1 MQRMNAKTWLIL
13 AATMVSAGGVI
24 AQNCYTAVT
33 LPCCTIATT
42 PRCDNCTYDSNCC
55 DILSGGGNVSH
66 YKNNTPGGLPG
77 NTGLT
82 NGDACTCTVQERRCV
97 NGYCVNDGSPFPM
110 SATPSAPGGGD
121 SCTTP
126 NGTGGGGGE
135 P

>member
-13 AATMVSAGGVI
+13 AVTMVAREGDRR
-24 AQNCYTAVT
+24 TA
-33 LPCCTIATT
+33 T
-42 PRCDNCTYDSNCC
+42 PRLLFRARLPQRPLRQLPYDSNCC